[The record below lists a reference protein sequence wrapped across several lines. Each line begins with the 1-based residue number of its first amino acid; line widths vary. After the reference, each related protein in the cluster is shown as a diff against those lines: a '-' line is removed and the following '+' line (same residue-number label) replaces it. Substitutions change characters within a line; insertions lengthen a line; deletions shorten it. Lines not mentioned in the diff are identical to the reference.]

1 MGTQATSVSP
11 LLQALAP
18 GFQRDFLN
26 PESRDTCILKSLLR
40 IKNLKDFLLSMIN
53 ARDPTTHLEELSP
66 YLAHFNRKGIE
77 IPG

>member
-1 MGTQATSVSP
+1 MSP

-26 PESRDTCILKSLLR
+26 PETRDTCILKSLLR